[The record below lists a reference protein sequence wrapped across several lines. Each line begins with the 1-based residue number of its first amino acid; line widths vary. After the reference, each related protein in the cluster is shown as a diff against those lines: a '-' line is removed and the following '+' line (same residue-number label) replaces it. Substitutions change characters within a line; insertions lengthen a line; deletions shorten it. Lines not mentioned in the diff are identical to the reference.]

1 MQMTDLLAQMGD
13 IQSVARDLGVS
24 QGDVA
29 TGADA
34 LLPAILGGFKKQ
46 ARSSPVGGPQGLAG
60 LLGQLGGSA
69 SFTRCCHPSPPMC
82 AWATTCWGRYLAP
95 KTSAARWRRAL
106 AHRPGWTRACSS
118 RCCRCWPCWWR
129 ATWPNRAS
137 RRSARDSASGPGGL
151 EGMLGGLLGGGA
163 GAARGRRAGCWSP
176 WRSGR
181 HAGHERRRQLTGDI
195 LRMASKAMR

>member
-69 SFTRCCHPSPPMC
+69 SFTRCCHPAHRC
-82 AWATTCWGRYLAP
+82 AP
-95 KTSAARWRRAL
+95 EQRRAGADIWL
-106 AHRPGWTRACSS
+106 Q
-118 RCCRCWPCWWR
+118 
-129 ATWPNRAS
+129 
-137 RRSARDSASGPGGL
+137 RRQ
-151 EGMLGGLLGGGA
+151 LLGGA
-163 GAARGRRAGCWSP
+163 ERLRTDRAGRGHAQADAADAGHAGGGLYGQTGPRGAQRETPQVVRVAWRECSVACWGVAP
-176 WRSGR
+176 VLPAGGGPVAGR
-181 HAGHERRRQLTGDI
+181 HAGHERRRQRTGDI